1 MKKFRIL
8 LLTSSTCCLM
18 LSGIIFFSC
27 TEHQEVITDSTKLI
41 EPRTIDGVWP
51 DSVFELHNEYIL
63 WVFDNYMDS
72 AMYYANDQV
81 DFMEF
86 AARMSMEFNRENFDC
101 SELLINDTLIMP
113 SPYYIKN
120 QGFTYLPIYTNW
132 SYTERNSLH
141 SALDSIETA
150 IESSEPEY
158 ILQGL
163 IDNATIRASNL
174 NTTYED
180 AIINCLTQASYS
192 IALAYQL
199 EDLYGGIGSPTNP
212 ANGLSIFCLIKG
224 IKADVCTIALM
235 NSAIIG
241 LAFSDYTPTERYNF
255 VREISMYA
263 LSQCVVECG

>member
-1 MKKFRIL
+1 MKNFRIL
-8 LLTSSTCCLM
+8 LLTSSTCCLL

-27 TEHQEVITDSTKLI
+27 SEHQEVISDSTKLI
-41 EPRTIDGVWP
+41 EPRTGDDVWP

-86 AARMSMEFNRENFDC
+86 ASRMSMEFNAENFDC

-132 SYTERNSLH
+132 SYTERSTLH

-150 IESSEPEY
+150 IENSEPEY
-158 ILQGL
+158 TLQGL
-163 IDNATIRASNL
+163 IDNAKIRASNL
-174 NTTYED
+174 NTSHEN

-192 IALAYQL
+192 IALAFEL
-199 EDLYGGIGSPTNP
+199 EDLYGGTGSPANP
-212 ANGLSIFCLIKG
+212 ANGLSIICLIKG
-224 IKADVCTIALM
+224 IKADVCTAALM
-235 NSAIIG
+235 NSEVIG
-241 LAFSDYTPTERYNF
+241 QAFKDYTPTERYNF
-255 VREISMYA
+255 VREISMHA
-263 LSQCVVECG
+263 LAYCVNECE